1 MGRRVIGM
9 DRWMIAGLVGMAG
22 LAGEGRGQS
31 LAETG
36 VGLESRF
43 LVSLSPGSWNLVS
56 SVASAEA
63 RAAAR
68 YSRGS
73 SQTCG
78 PCDLHGVELDEI
90 AISLPNGGTYTQASM
105 NLLASRNCTPAPFWR
120 SCSSFVPDTGAGAS
134 ATLISNSHQTYV
146 YANAQGGA
154 WVGYPAVSNDC
165 EYVRDSFCWRD
176 GTARLCYGAT
186 HAWTFGSDAQ
196 AVPEGGRIVI
206 TGHLRMDARG
216 YASAVDANCGTSA
229 SVRKL
234 GRITQRI
241 RIEGPSTDLEYLL
254 WIEAESAASSGSTPT
269 FTVWP
274 VTGWSSSG
282 SSSRIVSS
290 SFSEADEICS
300 SSCNPRCDWVKIV
313 DFDGTTGEYRIEID
327 VNPGETWTV
336 TMLSVRAGVGDATRD
351 FASSGVEDACGTGY
365 CPPISR
371 VSDGQVDYLDY
382 LALQRAKNKTTS
394 DCEYI
399 PEADLDGDGTVE
411 ESEIDQLICGQM
423 ADFDLDGSVD
433 FFDLQAFEDAFL
445 NADCAADVDQDGF
458 VDFFDSDLF
467 MQLFESTASCD
478 GVVDCPPL

>member
-1 MGRRVIGM
+1 
-9 DRWMIAGLVGMAG
+9 
-22 LAGEGRGQS
+22 
-31 LAETG
+31 
-36 VGLESRF
+36 
-43 LVSLSPGSWNLVS
+43 
-56 SVASAEA
+56 
-63 RAAAR
+63 
-68 YSRGS
+68 
-73 SQTCG
+73 
-78 PCDLHGVELDEI
+78 LHGVELDEI
-90 AISLPNGGTYTQASM
+90 AISMPSGGTNTSAAM
-105 NLLASRNCTPAPFWR
+105 NLQANKNCSFAPFSR
-120 SCSSFVPDTGAGAS
+120 SCTVDSGAGAG

-165 EYVRDSFCWRD
+165 VYVRDSFCWRD

-186 HAWTFGSDAQ
+186 HAWTFGSQPQD
-196 AVPEGGRIVI
+196 VPDDGRIVI
-206 TGHLRMDARG
+206 TGSLGMDARG
-216 YASAVDANCGTSA
+216 FASAVDANCGTSA

-241 RIEGPSTDLEYLL
+241 RIEGPSTDVEYLL

-274 VTGWSSSG
+274 VTGVSSSG

-290 SFSEADEICS
+290 SISEADEICS

-313 DFDGTTGEYRIEID
+313 DYGGTTGEYRIEID

-371 VSDGQVDYLDY
+371 VSDGHVDYLDY

-399 PEADLDGDGTVE
+399 PEADLNGDGTVE

-423 ADFDLDGSVD
+423 ADFDLGGFVD